1 MQGAMPGT
9 SYTLNPLIHI
19 TVLRIRLCC
28 LPLANEEMVH
38 REFMLF
44 AQDRTV
50 VCGGAD
56 LQPISLSF

>member
-19 TVLRIRLCC
+19 TVLCIGHCC
-28 LPLANEEMVH
+28 FPLANEEMVH
-38 REFMLF
+38 REFMFF

-50 VCGGAD
+50 VCGRAG
-56 LQPISLSF
+56 LQPVSLSF